1 MKRRKKCPKT
11 LKFEYTVSDIFIIS
25 FLANQKS
32 LTNLS
37 TESSTSKP
45 VAVSDQSSQIFY
57 NSSSSPYVVKVI
69 LKIQNFDPYSNQ
81 TTELKETLPGVF
93 ESRPG
98 SQIIAPKATMNHIR
112 DVTKPIFD
120 ISTQISRQHE
130 SSTIFPENST
140 STIGPSSST
149 ETGLTKNDSLLIEK
163 SGSMFTTASSL
174 VSTQNGS
181 LSTVRP
187 SESVAN
193 STVSLSTRFQ
203 TTLQST
209 SENGTHSTEN
219 DKISSSVANVTSVY
233 NETSQNYSTVVE
245 NSSTVGISMSK
256 SIPIT
261 STETFSKSTLFT
273 TSDMPKN
280 STVIPV
286 INGTVEI
293 STNSTL
299 IRYENITVTNPTL
312 MMPQIQENLTTT
324 SVMINSSSDFNFTTS
339 AFAENVTLSPNLHN
353 ETENNI
359 TIGLKTTEAPL
370 VTISRR
376 DSVKIMV
383 NDSVM
388 PDNKSKDLP
397 ISSKT
402 RKNSTD
408 IFDAPEVA
416 TRKIE
421 KTDEGTIYLEKITYF
436 DKN

>member
-1 MKRRKKCPKT
+1 
-11 LKFEYTVSDIFIIS
+11 
-25 FLANQKS
+25 
-32 LTNLS
+32 
-37 TESSTSKP
+37 
-45 VAVSDQSSQIFY
+45 
-57 NSSSSPYVVKVI
+57 VKVI

-98 SQIIAPKATMNHIR
+98 SQIIAPKTATHIR

-120 ISTQISRQHE
+120 ISTQISRQPE

-140 STIGPSSST
+140 SSIGAASGST

-163 SGSMFTTASSL
+163 SGPMFTTASSL
-174 VSTQNGS
+174 VSTENGS

-245 NSSTVGISMSK
+245 NSSMTVDIFASK
-256 SIPIT
+256 SIPLT
-261 STETFSKSTLFT
+261 STETFSKTTLFT
-273 TSDMPKN
+273 TSDMPKH

-299 IRYENITVTNPTL
+299 FRYENITVTNPTL
-312 MMPQIQENLTTT
+312 MMPRIQENLTTT

-339 AFAENVTLSPNLHN
+339 AFAVNVTLSPNLHN

-370 VTISRR
+370 VTISPR
-376 DSVKIMV
+376 DSMKMMV